1 MSNFWSGY
9 IIALTTVFLIL
20 ITWLLFATRKG
31 QKADQTDQTTGHS
44 FDGIEEYD
52 NPLPRWWFMLFIA
65 TIVFSVVY
73 LVLYPGMGKWKG
85 LLGWTQIEQYQD
97 EVVRAEE
104 QFAPIFARY
113 VDMPVEDV
121 ARDEDAVRIG
131 QRLFATNCSVC
142 HGSDARGAFGFPN
155 LADNDWIWGGSV
167 DQIKTTLREGRQA
180 AMPAWLAVIGEAG
193 VRNTA
198 GYVRSLAGLETE
210 NVDLEAGQKVFQT
223 NCVAC
228 HGPEGKGNPMLGA
241 PNLTDD
247 IWLYGSSMLQVQHTL
262 RYGRNGNMPAQAHLG
277 EDKIHML
284 ASYVYSLSQEDGE
297 VTDTGR
303 PKGR

>member
-9 IIALTTVFLIL
+9 IIALTVVFLVL

-31 QKADQTDQTTGHS
+31 QRPDQTDSTTGHEY
-44 FDGIEEYD
+44 DGIAELD

-65 TIVFSVVY
+65 TLVFTVIY
-73 LVLYPGMGKWKG
+73 LILYPGMGKWPG
-85 LLGWTQIEQYQD
+85 VLGWTQVNQYER

-113 VDMPVEDV
+113 TELPIEEV
-121 ARDEDAVRIG
+121 ARDEEARRIG

-155 LADNDWIWGGSV
+155 LTDNDWLWGGEPE
-167 DQIKTTLREGRQA
+167 QILTTLQHGRQA
-180 AMPAWLAVIGEAG
+180 AMAAWLPVIGEQG
-193 VRNTA
+193 VRNVA
-198 GYVRSLAGLETE
+198 GYVRSLSGLESE
-210 NVDLEAGQKVFQT
+210 GVDIEAGQQVFAS

-228 HGPEGKGNPMLGA
+228 HGPDGKGNPLLGA

-247 IWLYGSSMLQVQHTL
+247 IWLYGSSMLQVQHTI
-262 RYGRNGNMPAQAHLG
+262 RAGRNGNMPSQAHLG
-277 EDKIHML
+277 EDKLHML
-284 ASYVYSLSQEDGE
+284 AAYVYSLSLD
-297 VTDTGR
+297 D
-303 PKGR
+303 K